1 MNLGELYSSKAIS
14 QIPRV
19 ISMLDRNEYSPTY
32 GCFDRIFWLDKEIDF
47 PSSILQLHTDN
58 LALVYSYPYP
68 NNPYYKKDKI
78 RKWTFAGMDYWTRI
92 QHRDGSFDEF
102 YPNERGWAGPTGFL
116 LFSMLDAYSRLKD
129 EMPQDL
135 KDSLLESSSRAA
147 KFLAKYDE
155 IGILANHH
163 AMALLPIYYAYKILN
178 DDSLLKPFM
187 EKFHYLES
195 LQSEEGW
202 LLEYDGADPGYL
214 SATVSFLGRIYKVS
228 DDKELSAR
236 ILKIVEKAI
245 KFSSYFVYPNKF
257 YGGTIGSRQT
267 LHFYPNGYEIFDENF
282 PIARKIADTM
292 LQGLAEGKLVTPEIM
307 PWRYLGYRI
316 QEFLL
321 AYIDYKPIAISTEI
335 KLPWEMGETVRAFE
349 EARMISVQKPEYY
362 MVANLAKGGVIKIF
376 GKNGDLIYNDCG
388 IIGKLDSG
396 KIVTTQWIEKSNKV
410 MFRDGE
416 VSVEGLMNRAPFK
429 NPTPITMIAFRA
441 ALLTLGWNTKLSYWM
456 KGAIRNLFITR
467 TKKSSIEF
475 SRKIKY
481 DQNRIVVED
490 KIDLKAKEGF
500 TSLSIGDEFSV
511 RYVPQSLYFQSQ
523 ELTIDGF
530 RLDSETIKRLNQR
543 KNAVFKRTI
552 DPMSRNIKFELEIT

>member
-1 MNLGELYSSKAIS
+1 MSLGELYSSKAIS

-19 ISMLDRNEYSPTY
+19 IGMLDRNEYSPTY

-58 LALVYSYPYP
+58 LALVYSFPYP
-68 NNPYYKKDKI
+68 NNTYYKKNKI
-78 RKWTFAGMDYWTRI
+78 KKWTFAGMDYWTQI
-92 QHRDGSFDEF
+92 QHKDGSFDEF

-129 EMPQDL
+129 EMPQE
-135 KDSLLESSSRAA
+135 LEDKLFEASSKAA

-163 AMALLPIYYAYKILN
+163 AMALLPIYHAYKILK

-187 EKFHYLES
+187 EKFHFLEG
-195 LQSEEGW
+195 LQSQEGW

-214 SATVSFLGRIYKVS
+214 SATVSFLGRIYKAS
-228 DDKELSAR
+228 DDEDLRAR

-245 KFSSYFVYPNKF
+245 EFSSYFVYPNKF

-282 PIARKIADTM
+282 PLARKIADTM
-292 LQGLAEGKLVTPEIM
+292 LEGLAEGKLVTPEIM

-321 AYIDYKPIAISTEI
+321 AYIDYKPITISSDI
-335 KLPWEMGETVRAFE
+335 KLPCERGEKVTVFD
-349 EARMISVQKPEYY
+349 EARMIAVRRPGYY
-362 MVANLAKGGVIKIF
+362 MVANLAKGGVIKVF
-376 GKNGDLIYNDCG
+376 GHDGELIYNDCG
-388 IIGKLDSG
+388 IIGRLEG
-396 KIVTTQWIEKSNKV
+396 GRVVTTQWIEKSNKV
-410 MFRDGE
+410 MFKDGE
-416 VSVEGLMNRAPFK
+416 ASVEGLMNIAPFK
-429 NPTPITMIAFRA
+429 VPTPLTMMAFRA
-441 ALLTLGWNTKLSYWM
+441 ALLTLGWNTQLSYWM
-456 KGAIRNLFITR
+456 KGAIRNLFITNA
-467 TKKSSIEF
+467 KKSSVEF
-475 SRKIKY
+475 GRKIKY
-481 DQNRIVVED
+481 NQNSVVVED

-500 TSLSIGDEFSV
+500 TNLSIGDEFSV

-523 ELTIDGF
+523 ELGIDGF
-530 RLDSETIKRLNQR
+530 SLDSETIARLNQR
-543 KNAVFKRTI
+543 KSATFRRTI
-552 DPMSRNIKFELEIT
+552 DPLSKNIKFEAEIN